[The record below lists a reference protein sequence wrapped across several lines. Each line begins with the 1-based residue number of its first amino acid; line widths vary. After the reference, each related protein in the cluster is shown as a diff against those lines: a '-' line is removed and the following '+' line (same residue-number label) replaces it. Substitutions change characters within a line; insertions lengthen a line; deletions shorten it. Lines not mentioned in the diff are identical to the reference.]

1 MPPERFYLELEPP
14 SEALRACPHVVIV
27 GGGFAGLKA
36 CHTLAGQQLRVTLI
50 DKRNFNLFQPLLYQV
65 ASGLVSEADVASP
78 LRQMVGQAPNIQ
90 ILLGEVVN
98 IDPQAREVE
107 LNGQRLGY
115 DYLILASGSGSSYF
129 GREEWRPLAPP
140 MKILEHAEEIRR
152 RLLMAL
158 EEAEQSSDLERR
170 RFLQTAVVVGAGPAG
185 CELAGSL
192 IELMQ
197 RSVRLDFKQLDAA
210 DCRVVLVDAVDR
222 VLPSMHPE
230 LSAAAARYL
239 VGQGVELRLEA
250 MVKAI
255 EAGRVELRSTV
266 VGAGAAP
273 GASAAEG
280 APAGESAAAGAA
292 APEVPAG
299 GILEAAT
306 ICWTAG
312 VRASRLGRLLA
323 DQCGCPLDRGGRL
336 LVEPDFSIPGYPEIR
351 AVGDLACYTH
361 TPTATPLPGMA
372 GPAVQAGGWVAAQIL
387 ASLAGR
393 QHPPFRWLDLGS
405 MAVIG
410 PWYAVA
416 DLRGVRLTGLVG
428 WVLWALAHL
437 AFIPDTEN
445 RIALFSKWMWQIATR
460 QRTALLITGR
470 PDQHLGVDVGLVR
483 SDRQQPNPGLAISS
497 EAGPACAGD
506 RHAEA
511 EAAA

>member
-1 MPPERFYLELEPP
+1 
-14 SEALRACPHVVIV
+14 
-27 GGGFAGLKA
+27 
-36 CHTLAGQQLRVTLI
+36 
-50 DKRNFNLFQPLLYQV
+50 
-65 ASGLVSEADVASP
+65 
-78 LRQMVGQAPNIQ
+78 
-90 ILLGEVVN
+90 
-98 IDPQAREVE
+98 
-107 LNGQRLGY
+107 
-115 DYLILASGSGSSYF
+115 
-129 GREEWRPLAPP
+129 

-266 VGAGAAP
+266 VAAAGVGAGAAP
-273 GASAAEG
+273 GAQAAEG
-280 APAGESAAAGAA
+280 APAPA
-292 APEVPAG
+292 VPAG

-393 QHPPFRWLDLGS
+393 QHPPFRWVDLGS

-483 SDRQQPNPGLAISS
+483 SDRQLPNQDLPISAEAGLAN
-497 EAGPACAGD
+497 GGD
-506 RHAEA
+506 QHA